1 MSTIECIGVNL
12 VIWFDKNVRFVKKVK
27 NHWLADVSLDSDYK
41 TPRHELKTLLSN
53 WPYAASAPQL
63 VIFLA

>member
-53 WPYAASAPQL
+53 
-63 VIFLA
+63 